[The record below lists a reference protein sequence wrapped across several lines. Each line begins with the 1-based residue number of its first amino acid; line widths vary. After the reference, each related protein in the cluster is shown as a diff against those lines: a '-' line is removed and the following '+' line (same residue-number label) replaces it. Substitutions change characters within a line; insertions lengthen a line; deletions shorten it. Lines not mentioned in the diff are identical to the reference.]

1 MNAKHLT
8 LICGLAL
15 ALISCD
21 QINKSKRSQ
30 GEEAAAVEAPATDA
44 DATAGETPGE
54 TTADPAADKVDPA
67 MALSGKDLYA
77 KLCASCHQDLDQSTL
92 SRTSLVTLKAAIAS
106 VPEMAGLKDT
116 SEKDLE
122 ALVAALSTL
131 SPGKGKG
138 KEKAAE
144 KAAEVE

>member
-30 GEEAAAVEAPATDA
+30 GEEAAAVETPADA

-54 TTADPAADKVDPA
+54 TPLDPAADKVDPA

-77 KLCASCHQDLDQSTL
+77 KLCASCHQDLAQSNL
-92 SRTSLVTLKAAIAS
+92 SRTSLAALKAAIAA

-122 ALVAALSTL
+122 ALAAALSTL

-138 KEKAAE
+138 KDKEAE